1 MIEKKLAI
9 IDGSL
14 TLSQL
19 PDNNVFKLRNSLV
32 SSNSIYMFYKKLTKE
47 YIYFTFDKID
57 AEYKTR
63 LANKKKATV
72 KTIKPTTF
80 IEEE

>member
-14 TLSQL
+14 ALSQL
-19 PDNNVFKLRNSLV
+19 PDNNVFELRKNFV
-32 SSNSIYMFYKKLTKE
+32 SNGIYLFYKEQTKE

-57 AEYKTR
+57 SEYKIR
-63 LANKKKATV
+63 LANKKK
-72 KTIKPTTF
+72 TIVSNIEPTTF